1 MTRPAGHRAA
11 TSTFTPPS
19 PKTHLSDDYPIGSI
33 NHYRSIHPTIDHSTN
48 TAAMGSKR
56 RRGEPKEVWPTFAV
70 SLAHRDWQELFYPR
84 QMPSKYLTHP
94 AKRHGG
100 NAVDF
105 SCSNFLVIEKLCLS
119 PLPWIPT
126 LMAGMIVGGDARN
139 LRFWGLPRLFLRMSS
154 CM

>member
-70 SLAHRDWQELFYPR
+70 SLAHRDWQELFYYTKCKQNPNASSQTPR
-84 QMPSKYLTHP
+84 WQCCGFFLFQ
-94 AKRHGG
+94 
-100 NAVDF
+100 F
-105 SCSNFLVIEKLCLS
+105 SCNREAVPFAV
-119 PLPWIPT
+119 T
-126 LMAGMIVGGDARN
+126 LNSYVDDWYDCR
-139 LRFWGLPRLFLRMSS
+139 W
-154 CM
+154 